1 MGSGSQFSFHLTLGT
16 TLGGMKILY
25 LVNFS
30 LFSPQATQPSSVLFN
45 FRSYSFLNTPN
56 TISQAVT

>member
-45 FRSYSFLNTPN
+45 FRSYCF
-56 TISQAVT
+56 